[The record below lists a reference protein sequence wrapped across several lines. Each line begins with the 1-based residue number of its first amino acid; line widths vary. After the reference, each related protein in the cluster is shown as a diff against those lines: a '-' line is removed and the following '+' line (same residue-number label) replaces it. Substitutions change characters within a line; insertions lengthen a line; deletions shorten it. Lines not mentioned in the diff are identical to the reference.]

1 MLSCKLSLE
10 NISPRTD
17 CVSHA
22 SWTTPASSWQKR
34 TTTNGSTTEIHN
46 HGLGYG
52 RSYSF
57 DLTTLALGSHSFDHH
72 YRHPLGDLATTTTT
86 KEEKTCLRST
96 TNMQTQVCAQS
107 DTRKQIPRRSRRF
120 SNHHEKATA
129 RTTEHQRHR
138 RCRHSSSSP
147 HSTCHRIPTAQT
159 PPATTTH

>member
-1 MLSCKLSLE
+1 MLLGQLQP
-10 NISPRTD
+10 PR
-17 CVSHA
+17 
-22 SWTTPASSWQKR
+22 
-34 TTTNGSTTEIHN
+34 
-46 HGLGYG
+46 G
-52 RSYSF
+52 RSGQRRMGVPRKYTTMAWDMDDPSSF
-57 DLTTLALGSHSFDHH
+57 DLTTLALGSHGFDHH

-120 SNHHEKATA
+120 SNHREKATA

-138 RCRHSSSSP
+138 RCRHTSSSP